1 LNIIRYLTS
10 KTGID
15 PFLRSSLE
23 LDAPE
28 LLAEHNESMRAANGH
43 IGPGRILQITGSNLA
58 PPDTVMPQFNDGMG
72 DVHLEMTRTGAQ
84 LGIHMT
90 QSPDMSKEM
99 LSAVV
104 EAETYP
110 AWSKEQEEQIE
121 SLVREMQEEGTYMY
135 PLDEACP
142 LKSALKGCEN
152 LSLPLFATVDGYKNL

>member
-1 LNIIRYLTS
+1 
-10 KTGID
+10 
-15 PFLRSSLE
+15 
-23 LDAPE
+23 
-28 LLAEHNESMRAANGH
+28 
-43 IGPGRILQITGSNLA
+43 
-58 PPDTVMPQFNDGMG
+58 
-72 DVHLEMTRTGAQ
+72 
-84 LGIHMT
+84 MT

-99 LSAVV
+99 PSAVV